1 MKTTHI
7 VYCEDHEVGYQIAKT
22 YDNKWSYRKT
32 TGSQDQRGLSFEQI
46 KQLPGH
52 WQGIYNTKKEDI
64 ASITNDG
71 EHPIEKW

>member
-7 VYCEDHEVGYQIAKT
+7 IYCEDHEVGYQIAKT

-52 WQGIYNTKKEDI
+52 
-64 ASITNDG
+64 
-71 EHPIEKW
+71 